1 MRYLL
6 DTHVFIWLDGE
17 PDKLSS
23 VAAAI
28 CADVNNALLFSIA
41 SVWEMQIKSQL
52 GKLALR
58 LPLADL
64 VQSQNETNLV
74 RLLPIELAHILAL
87 ANLPPLSR
95 DPFDR
100 LLIAQALTEDTVLVS
115 HDPNIRQ
122 YPVRVEW

>member
-1 MRYLL
+1 MKYLL
-6 DTHVFIWLDGE
+6 DTHAFIWLDGE

-28 CADVNNALLFSIA
+28 CANVDNTLLVSIA

-58 LPLADL
+58 LPLVDL
-64 VQSQNETNLV
+64 VQSQKVNNLV
-74 RLLPIELAHILAL
+74 SLLPIELAHILAL
-87 ANLPPLSR
+87 AKLPPLSR
-95 DPFDR
+95 DPFAR
-100 LLIAQALTEDTVLVS
+100 LLIAQALTDDAVLIS

-122 YPVRVEW
+122 YAAKVE